1 MTFKEKYWHNLF
13 QTGILV
19 KAING
24 AWETISGLILLVVSN
39 ATLNSAYLFIFKDEL
54 IDDPHDIYVKHIAT
68 LYLIGHGLVNLI
80 LAYNLFKGRLKA
92 YMISITFDFLLIL
105 YFIYLYIRG
114 HSYVI
119 VVFMAFNVIFI
130 GLTWHEYKKNISKKG
145 DLRLK

>member
-54 IDDPHDIYVKHIAT
+54 ITTRMIFT
-68 LYLIGHGLVNLI
+68 L
-80 LAYNLFKGRLKA
+80 
-92 YMISITFDFLLIL
+92 
-105 YFIYLYIRG
+105 
-114 HSYVI
+114 
-119 VVFMAFNVIFI
+119 
-130 GLTWHEYKKNISKKG
+130 NIS
-145 DLRLK
+145 RLST